1 MQNLKV
7 KQNSFLGLTGCIVFQ
22 LELLSFSPTWFI
34 HYSLSFT
41 VSAFQMWLRRLLQ
54 MRNSVDTKTIFTFPP
69 HRLCLNL
76 QFLAFSSS
84 FIQTLCFSPP
94 PPRVSLHSS
103 AAFHC
108 LRDEGSSLLRLLP
121 LLKKISVILHFNS
134 VIPSLSLTVRCQWA
148 GIGRWAGPA
157 RGIEMTLQEVEMTVY
172 GLYPSLTISQI
183 SQNDRA

>member
-7 KQNSFLGLTGCIVFQ
+7 KQNRFSGTGCIVFQ

-34 HYSLSFT
+34 RYSLSFT
-41 VSAFQMWLRRLLQ
+41 VNAFQMWLHRLLQ

-76 QFLAFSSS
+76 QFAFSSS

-94 PPRVSLHSS
+94 PPCVSLHSS
-103 AAFHC
+103 AAFLC

-148 GIGRWAGPA
+148 GIGWWAGPA

>member
-1 MQNLKV
+1 MNAKPQSQA
-7 KQNSFLGLTGCIVFQ
+7 KQFSGTDRVHCIPVRV
-22 LELLSFSPTWFI
+22 SFSPTWFI
-34 HYSLSFT
+34 RYSLSFT
-41 VSAFQMWLRRLLQ
+41 INAFQMWLRRLLQ
-54 MRNSVDTKTIFTFPP
+54 IRNSVNTKTIFTFPP